1 MREGGTIV
9 NALCAS
15 LAAVGG
21 LLLLLG
27 MLGDLLIERTLISE
41 PLIALLAT
49 KLIGPD
55 VFGG

>member
-1 MREGGTIV
+1 M

-21 LLLLLG
+21 LLSLLG

-41 PLIALLAT
+41 PLIALLAR

>member
-1 MREGGTIV
+1 M

-41 PLIALLAT
+41 PLIALLAS
-49 KLIGPD
+49 KLIGPV